1 MSLGLSLTRLLVILG
16 GICLI
21 VLGIYLVVLPGTA
34 GSITGLW
41 TVLLGAALVIGA
53 LIERIR
59 YRNESVDRNGTPAGV
74 AGGEPPG
81 TVLEARFHLFPL
93 SGVEHERDADVGH
106 KPRREFVHVF
116 DAVTSD
122 EIHVHIQH
130 VRAFAFL
137 FPGEGNQAVPVFGI
151 QQIAHLL

>member
-41 TVLLGAALVIGA
+41 TVLLGAALIIGA

-81 TVLEARFHLFPL
+81 TVLEARFQRTDEVFTDPTSGHLMRVWMDPRT
-93 SGVEHERDADVGH
+93 GER
-106 KPRREFVHVF
+106 RYL
-116 DAVTSD
+116 T
-122 EIHVHIQH
+122 
-130 VRAFAFL
+130 
-137 FPGEGNQAVPVFGI
+137 EG
-151 QQIAHLL
+151 